1 MWAGRHSPVVGA
13 GSKGM
18 LTALG
23 ALHVYEL
30 SLPSAFAFIFSSNPG
45 PDSRYP
51 GIGRRLARAGGGCGE
66 EKGVVGV

>member
-1 MWAGRHSPVVGA
+1 
-13 GSKGM
+13 M

-23 ALHVYEL
+23 SLRVYEL

-45 PDSRYP
+45 PDFRYP
-51 GIGRRLARAGGGCGE
+51 GIGRRFVRAAGGCRE

>member
-1 MWAGRHSPVVGA
+1 
-13 GSKGM
+13 M

-30 SLPSAFAFIFSSNPG
+30 SLHSAFAFIFSSNPG
-45 PDSRYP
+45 PNFRYP
-51 GIGRRLARAGGGCGE
+51 GIGRRFARASGGCGE